1 MNKVFINGRVS
12 KTPET
17 RVTTTGK
24 SVTSFSLA
32 VTRKFKNA
40 NGDYEADFISCKAF
54 GKTGEIISQYCGQGD
69 LIGID
74 GSIRTGSYTDK
85 NGNKRYTTDVV
96 VESVEF
102 LKKKNAQSNKQDS
115 AENTANNLQTTAKE
129 EDPFADFA
137 DEINIE
143 NDDYLE

>member
-1 MNKVFINGRVS
+1 MNKVFITGRVS

-32 VTRKFKNA
+32 ITRKYKNA

-54 GKTGEIISQYCGQGD
+54 GKTGEIISQYCQQGD

-74 GSIRTGSYTDK
+74 GSIKTGSYTDK

-96 VESVEF
+96 VENVEF
-102 LKKKNAQSNKQDS
+102 LKKKNAKTQENASNVKQD
-115 AENTANNLQTTAKE
+115 AAVQDD
-129 EDPFADFA
+129 DPFADFA
-137 DEINIE
+137 EEISIE
-143 NDDYLE
+143 DDNFLE

>member
-1 MNKVFINGRVS
+1 MNKVFITGRVS

-32 VTRKFKNA
+32 ITRKYKNA

-54 GKTGEIISQYCGQGD
+54 GKTGELISQYCEQGD

-85 NGNKRYTTDVV
+85 NGNKRYTTDVM

-102 LKKKNAQSNKQDS
+102 LKKKNTRSNKQDS
-115 AENTANNLQTTAKE
+115 AEKTANNLQTTAKE
-129 EDPFADFA
+129 EDIFADFG
-137 DEINIE
+137 EQVSL
-143 NDDYLE
+143 DDDFLE

>member
-1 MNKVFINGRVS
+1 MNKVFITGRVS

-32 VTRKFKNA
+32 ITRKYKNS

-54 GKTGEIISQYCGQGD
+54 GKTGEIISQYCQQGD

-85 NGNKRYTTDVV
+85 NGKKQYTTDVM

-102 LKKKNAQSNKQDS
+102 LKKKNTQT
-115 AENTANNLQTTAKE
+115 TANNTVNEPQTAAKD
-129 EDPFADFA
+129 EDPFADFG
-137 DEINIE
+137 EQLNIE
-143 NDDYLE
+143 NDNFLD

>member
-1 MNKVFINGRVS
+1 MNKIFLTGRIS

-17 RVTTTGK
+17 RQTTTGK

-32 VTRKFKNA
+32 ITRKYKNA

-54 GKTGEIISQYCGQGD
+54 GKTGEIISQYCSQGD

-74 GSIRTGSYTDK
+74 GSLRTGSYTDK
-85 NGNKRYTTDVV
+85 KGNKRYTTDVMI
-96 VESVEF
+96 ENVEF
-102 LKKKNAQSNKQDS
+102 LKKKNAQSNNQSS
-115 AENTANNLQTTAKE
+115 ANALQTTANDD
-129 EDPFADFA
+129 DPFTSFG

-143 NDDYLE
+143 DDNYLE